1 MSDEIGSIPETRGI
15 VSGVPPS
22 RRPGD
27 IPSRELDRERKLLW
41 GICYRMT
48 GSAADAEDLV
58 QETFIRAIERPPADR
73 DKPLRPWLVRVA
85 MNLSRDLLRKRR
97 RFGYPGVWLPQPIEL
112 EEVPEDGQ
120 RDETSPETRYSMLE
134 SASFA
139 FLFALEALTPSQRAV
154 LILRDAFDYSS
165 QEAGSALGMSEENV
179 RITLHRARKAMT
191 AYDQDRSVPSAAS
204 REAVQSTLVR
214 LLTCLST
221 NDLDGARALFAE
233 DARALSDG
241 GGVQPA
247 ARIGVEGANRIV
259 KMYGKL
265 RTRASADAVVEIKDV
280 NGMPALVGK
289 DPHAKRPNAP
299 RHAIFI
305 DLDRRGKIRTL
316 FSVLAPKKLER
327 LFPDALHS

>member
-1 MSDEIGSIPETRGI
+1 MSDEIGSARETPGI
-15 VSGVPPS
+15 LRLVGPVTKPGDTPS
-22 RRPGD
+22 RD
-27 IPSRELDRERKLLW
+27 LDQERKLLW

-58 QETFIRAIERPPADR
+58 QETFMRAIERPPADQVS
-73 DKPLRPWLVRVA
+73 DLRPWLVRVA
-85 MNLSRDLLRKRR
+85 MNLARDLLRKRR
-97 RFGYPGVWLPQPIEL
+97 RLGYPGVWLPQPIEL
-112 EEVPEDGQ
+112 EEKPADGLS
-120 RDETSPETRYSMLE
+120 DESSPESRYGMLE

-165 QEAGSALGMSEENV
+165 QEAGKALAMSEENV
-179 RITLHRARKAMT
+179 RITLHRARKAM
-191 AYDQDRSVPSAAS
+191 ASYDRDRAVPSAS
-204 REAVQSTLVR
+204 RDAVQRTLVR
-214 LLTCLST
+214 LLACLST

-241 GGVQPA
+241 GGVHPA
-247 ARIGVEGANRIV
+247 ARGTVKGPNRIV

-265 RTRASADAVVEIKDV
+265 RTRASADAMVEIKNV
-280 NGMPALVGK
+280 NGAPAAVGK

-299 RHAIFI
+299 RFVMFI

-316 FSVLAPKKLER
+316 FSVLAPEKLAR
-327 LFPDALHS
+327 IFPEISHA